1 MKNRFIQNPWLWSI
15 GGGILLSL
23 SWPPLPFFFLVFIA
37 LLPWIKLVHFAKN
50 EHKSLGWLF
59 LRIYIGVFIWNLL
72 TTWWVWFAS
81 PEGSIAMF
89 IANSL
94 LLCIPFLAYFITLK
108 NVQKNA
114 AISLLF
120 YFLAIEYFHFR
131 WDAAYPWLTLGH
143 VFAKFP
149 ILVQWYEY
157 TGVLGGTLWVVL
169 INLSIYHVFIG
180 KEKKLSLLLK
190 TILPVVLS
198 VVLYGIEYQ
207 KKTDGKPIN
216 TVIIQP
222 NLDPYNAKFEKA
234 PLEITMELM
243 DQISKKTDSN
253 THFVI
258 SPETAIPG
266 SFEIQNWMNESKIIH
281 FKSLCAKYPKTA
293 FLTGLETH
301 EFYNT
306 TTNSK
311 PTLTARRT
319 DDTTLFYDVY
329 NTAGFFYNNE
339 PPVYYHKSKLV
350 PGVEKMPFP
359 KTLGWLEDYAINLG
373 GTSGSLGSS
382 EKQIVFTGPDSIST
396 FSLICYESIFGEFAT
411 RFTNQEVDFISIITN
426 DGWWGN
432 TFGYKQ
438 HLYYG
443 SLRAIENRKWIARS
457 ANTGISCFINPLGE
471 IIQATNWW
479 EKQEIKQTIYSKKEA
494 TFYQKQGDLIGII
507 SSIVSVLFFLGV
519 VVQVKTKLKK

>member
-1 MKNRFIQNPWLWSI
+1 MKNRFLHNPWLWSI

-149 ILVQWYEY
+149 IMVQWYEY

-243 DQISKKTDSN
+243 EQIDKNTDSN

-266 SFEIQNWMNESKIIH
+266 SFEIQNWMNESKIMH
-281 FKSLCAKYPKTA
+281 FKSLCTKYPKTA
-293 FLTGLETH
+293 FITGLETH

-306 TTNSK
+306 NTNSK

-329 NTAGFFYNNE
+329 NTAGFFYNNV
-339 PPVYYHKSKLV
+339 PPVFYHKSKLV

-396 FSLICYESIFGEFAT
+396 FSLICYESIFGEFTT

-432 TFGYKQ
+432 TAGHHQ
-438 HLYYG
+438 HMNYAR
-443 SLRAIENRKWIARS
+443 LRAIETGLWIARS
-457 ANTGISCFINPLGE
+457 ANTGISCFIDPQGH
-471 IIQATNWW
+471 IYQPQPWDTQAA
-479 EKQEIKQTIYSKKEA
+479 IKMDIPAINEPS
-494 TFYQKQGDLIGII
+494 FYARHGDLL
-507 SSIVSVLFFLGV
+507 SKAVSVLAAMLFLTTLLS
-519 VVQVKTKLKK
+519 KRLWKK